1 MHALTKQSEATG
13 QALCP
18 TCSQPIDG
26 EGRVQ
31 GEVLTCSGCDGELEV
46 VGLNPLRLEEA
57 PEVEEDW
64 GE

>member
-1 MHALTKQSEATG
+1 MHALTKQSDSAE
-13 QALCP
+13 QARCP
-18 TCSQPIDG
+18 TCAQPIDG

>member
-1 MHALTKQSEATG
+1 MQALKKQSEVAG
-13 QALCP
+13 LGSCP

-26 EGRVQ
+26 DDRVE
-31 GEVLTCSGCDGELEV
+31 GEVLACPGCDVELEV
-46 VGLNPLRLEEA
+46 VGLNPLRLAEA

>member
-1 MHALTKQSEATG
+1 M
-13 QALCP
+13 CP